1 MGVTGDRAEAAATAA
16 TPGADGGLMG
26 ERLVGDATVN
36 EERLRESDDV
46 VRCRGSLDARSACCC
61 CEACACAWVWKKA

>member
-26 ERLVGDATVN
+26 ERLVGEATVN
-36 EERLRESDDV
+36 EERLRESEDV
-46 VRCRGSLDARSACCC
+46 VRCRGSFDALSTCC